1 VVDTEVA
8 SWNGRLHLAELL
20 AVRLCHDLSG
30 PLGTLMGALELLA
43 EDPETAAE
51 AVPLAGDMSAMLGK
65 RLRLLRAAWGKSAPE
80 LDVVGLHAL
89 LEGLPAIH
97 RLRFDFSGL
106 DPAVSFTP
114 AGSRVVLNVLLLAAE
129 CLPGGGVA
137 GLAGNARGE
146 VIATISGPRAGW
158 PPGFAALIADPEQA
172 WDVLARTEGLDASRL
187 MQGPLT
193 TLVAQAAGC
202 RLAMLMAGGTET
214 APPLLLS
221 LEATA

>member
-1 VVDTEVA
+1 MVDTEVA

-30 PLGTLMGALELLA
+30 PLGTLMGALELLS

-80 LDVVGLHAL
+80 LDVASLHGL

-106 DPAVSFTP
+106 DAAVSFAP

-129 CLPGGGVA
+129 CLPGGGVVA
-137 GLAGNARGE
+137 LAGNARRE
-146 VIATISGPRAGW
+146 VIATISGARAAW
-158 PPGFAALIADPEQA
+158 PTGLAAVLADPDRA
-172 WDVLARTEGLDASRL
+172 WDMLSRTEGLDASRL

-193 TLVAQAAGC
+193 ALVAQAAGC
-202 RLAMLMAGGTET
+202 RLAMLMAPGAEA

-221 LEATA
+221 LEATG

>member
-80 LDVVGLHAL
+80 LDVVGLHGL

-106 DPAVSFTP
+106 DAAVSFAP

-129 CLPGGGVA
+129 CLPGGGVV

-146 VIATISGPRAGW
+146 VMATISGPRAGW
-158 PPGFAALIADPEQA
+158 PPGFAGLIADPDRA
-172 WDVLARTEGLDASRL
+172 WEVLSRTEGLDASRL

-193 TLVAQAAGC
+193 ALVAQAAGC
-202 RLAMLMAGGTET
+202 RLAMLMAAGTET